1 MAHRCNAKLALQ
13 IVRVSGAVSQK
24 VTNVSNSHS
33 YDQRLQ
39 AEGLACPMPLLKAK
53 LALKSMGCGQVLWL
67 SATDAGS
74 WRDMHTLTELTGHQ
88 MLAAEQRD
96 DVYHYWI
103 QKGE

>member
-1 MAHRCNAKLALQ
+1 
-13 IVRVSGAVSQK
+13 
-24 VTNVSNSHS
+24 
-33 YDQRLQ
+33 
-39 AEGLACPMPLLKAK
+39 MPLLKAK
-53 LALKSMGCGQVLWL
+53 LALKGMGCGQVLWL

-74 WRDMHTLTELTGHQ
+74 WRDMHTLTELTNHR